1 MAYES
6 TTVTLTCMNSYD
18 NIVCLFQW
26 VQQQLL
32 YTNGSLGL
40 LLTFYG
46 ASFGSQRTKIFTMK

>member
-1 MAYES
+1 M
-6 TTVTLTCMNSYD
+6 
-18 NIVCLFQW
+18 

-46 ASFGSQRTKIFTMK
+46 DLQAVTKLKNISL

>member
-46 ASFGSQRTKIFTMK
+46 DLQAVTKLKNISL